1 MILNEIKNDLKHAM
15 KDKDKD
21 KVLAMR
27 NILEKIK
34 KIQVDSKT
42 ELNENE
48 IIRIISKYAKQLK
61 DSIEQ
66 FKSGNRMDLAEK
78 EEKELKV
85 VEKFLPQQLSK
96 DEVIKIVNDVITEL
110 NASNM
115 SDMGM
120 VMKKVMDLTS
130 GSADGKLISTITR
143 EALK

>member
-1 MILNEIKNDLKHAM
+1 MILNEIKNDLTHAM
-15 KDKDKD
+15 KNQEKD
-21 KVLAMR
+21 KVLAVR

-42 ELNENE
+42 ELQDNE
-48 IIRIISKYAKQLK
+48 IIKIISKYAKQLK

-78 EEKELKV
+78 EEKELKI

-96 DEVIKIVNDVITEL
+96 DEVTKIVNDVIKEL

-130 GSADGKLISTITR
+130 GSADGKLISTIAR

>member
-1 MILNEIKNDLKHAM
+1 MILNEIKNDLTHAM
-15 KDKDKD
+15 KNQEKD
-21 KVLAMR
+21 KVLAVR

-42 ELNENE
+42 ELQDNE
-48 IIRIISKYAKQLK
+48 ITKIISKYAKQLK

-78 EEKELKV
+78 EEKELKI

-96 DEVIKIVNDVITEL
+96 DEVTKIVNDVIKEL

-130 GSADGKLISTITR
+130 GSADGKLISTIAR